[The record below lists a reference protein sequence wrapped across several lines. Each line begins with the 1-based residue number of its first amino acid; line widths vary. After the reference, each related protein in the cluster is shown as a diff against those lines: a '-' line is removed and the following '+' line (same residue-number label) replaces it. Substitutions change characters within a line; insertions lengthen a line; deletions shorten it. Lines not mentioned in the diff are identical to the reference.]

1 MTLQPP
7 LWANRKAAGAEL
19 AQRFLRKPAPEGDTL
34 LLALPRGGVA
44 VGAEMARR
52 LKWPLATW
60 SVRKVADPAWPEL
73 AIGAVAAG
81 GVVVWRDGG
90 GEGAQA
96 RERLARA
103 QGWLQME
110 ERELARRQARFGDPA
125 PAQLRGRNLVVVD
138 DGIATGMTVRAALL
152 SLRCCEP
159 SALILSVPVVDRQ
172 VVADLAP
179 LVDDLEAL
187 AIVDDLRAV
196 GLWYQDFHQLQDAE
210 VIDLLRENQAFIQ

>member
-1 MTLQPP
+1 
-7 LWANRKAAGAEL
+7 
-19 AQRFLRKPAPEGDTL
+19 
-34 LLALPRGGVA
+34 
-44 VGAEMARR
+44 
-52 LKWPLATW
+52 
-60 SVRKVADPAWPEL
+60 
-73 AIGAVAAG
+73 
-81 GVVVWRDGG
+81 
-90 GEGAQA
+90 
-96 RERLARA
+96 
-103 QGWLQME
+103 ME